1 MLPGMLPFPI
11 TAYKKFPYYPFCDWT
26 ATLQQKEWTFD
37 GILSAMGDKDETV
50 KFHNYRL

>member
-11 TAYKKFPYYPFCDWT
+11 TAYKKIPYYPFCDWT

-37 GILSAMGDKDETV
+37 GILSAMDDKDETV
-50 KFHNYRL
+50 NFHNYRL